1 MSYYDVLVSNR
12 ALQAEAFREVTA
24 RDVESALSSN
34 RPAPD
39 DFLAFL
45 SPTAGGY
52 LEFMAEKAHAAT
64 LRIFGRTIQ
73 LYAPLYV
80 SDFCENRCLYCGFN
94 AQNRFERRTLTLPEV
109 EREGEII
116 ASSGIRH
123 ILLLT
128 GESKRHS
135 PVSYIRDCIERLR
148 PRFSSISVEIYPL
161 AESDYAEL
169 VSAGCDGLTIYQE
182 TYDEAVYETVHPA
195 GPKRNFRF
203 RLDAPERGCRAGMSH
218 VHLGA
223 LLGLSPDWRRDVYLA
238 CLHAFYL
245 RNRYPDVEIGMSVPR
260 LRPHAGRFEP
270 VYPVTDRDLVQIIL
284 ALRLFFPRAGISI
297 STRESARL
305 RDNLIPLGVTRMSA
319 GSVTRVGGYASGSD
333 DSHPQFEISDERS
346 VSEMITLIRG
356 KGYDPVLKDWTPL
369 V

>member
-1 MSYYDVLVSNR
+1 
-12 ALQAEAFREVTA
+12 
-24 RDVESALSSN
+24 
-34 RPAPD
+34 
-39 DFLAFL
+39 
-45 SPTAGGY
+45 
-52 LEFMAEKAHAAT
+52 MAERAHAET
-64 LRIFGRTIQ
+64 LRFFGRTIQ

-80 SDFCENRCLYCGFN
+80 SDFCENSCLYCGFN
-94 AQNRFERRTLTLPEV
+94 AHNRFERKTLTLSEV
-109 EREGEII
+109 DREGELI

-128 GESKRHS
+128 GESKKAQPRAVYPRLHRYLET
-135 PVSYIRDCIERLR
+135 PLQFDIRGDLSARGN
-148 PRFSSISVEIYPL
+148 
-161 AESDYAEL
+161 DYAEL

-182 TYDEAVYETVHPA
+182 TYDEAVYEVVHPA

-245 RNRYPDVEIGMSVPR
+245 QDRYPAVEIGMSVPR

-270 VYPVTDRDLVQIIL
+270 AYPVTDRDLVQIIL
-284 ALRLFFPRAGISI
+284 ALRLFFPRAGNIDLNAGI
-297 STRESARL
+297 RPAQGQPHPARGHPDVRGVRDPCRRVCL
-305 RDNLIPLGVTRMSA
+305 RPSC
-319 GSVTRVGGYASGSD
+319 